1 MAGPARQIE
10 GVMWAALIFASLYL
24 VSTQNFLL
32 FHILVESASILIA
45 FAVFIIVLNTK
56 HFLENRYLLF
66 LGLAFPFIGL
76 LDFLHT
82 LAYKGMDIFPG
93 YDSNLPTQLWI
104 QARYLQS
111 VTLLVAPI
119 FLYKKIRVT
128 FVFYLFAAVTA
139 ALLLSIFVLDI
150 FPDCFVDP
158 QGLTGFKII
167 SEYIISGILMISL
180 VLLIRR
186 RDFFGKRMFF
196 FVASSIFVTI
206 LSELFF
212 TLYDDPY
219 GLSNTLGHLLK
230 ALAFFLIYKGLIEA
244 ALVEPYSGL
253 FNNLRKSEENLRH
266 AQVELRGKNE
276 ALQSFVYAAGHDL
289 RTPLTS
295 ATGYVDLVRRKLT
308 GNTSA
313 ENMKMLEIARS
324 SLTQLAAML
333 GDLLRFASLE
343 DSSEEKKT
351 IDLKGILDRITL
363 EKREEIARLGA
374 EINIRDGMPPLYMP
388 ETRAYQV
395 FMNLISNSLKFFR
408 EGVPP
413 RIEIGTTE
421 VRDFPAP
428 ATHQWFFVRDNGIG
442 ISPAAR
448 EKVFEMF
455 FTSAYGEDSGTGAGL
470 AIVRKI
476 VEKEGGMIRVESE
489 PGKGTTIFLLLL
501 VQREKQNPLKKP
513 DGH

>member
-1 MAGPARQIE
+1 
-10 GVMWAALIFASLYL
+10 MWAALIFASLYL

-45 FAVFIIVLNTK
+45 FVIFIIVLNTR

-93 YDSNLPTQLWI
+93 YDANLPTQLWI

-111 VTLLVAPI
+111 LTLLAAPI

-128 FVFYLFAAVTA
+128 LVFYVFAGVTA
-139 ALLLSIFVLDI
+139 ALLLSIFVFDI

-167 SEYIISGILMISL
+167 SEYIISIILMISL
-180 VLLIRR
+180 ALLIRK
-186 RDFFGKRMFF
+186 RDFFGKKMFF

-206 LSELFF
+206 VSELFF

-219 GLSNTLGHLLK
+219 GLSNILGHLLK

-266 AQVELRGKNE
+266 AQVELRRKNE
-276 ALQSFVYAAGHDL
+276 ELQSFVYAAGHDL

-295 ATGYVDLVRRKLT
+295 ATGYVDLVRRKLAGT
-308 GNTSA
+308 TSA
-313 ENMKMLEIARS
+313 ENMKMLDIARS
-324 SLTQLAAML
+324 SLTQLATML

-343 DSSEEKKT
+343 NPSEGKKT
-351 IDLKGILDRITL
+351 IDLKEIVNRITS
-363 EKREEIARLGA
+363 EKRDEIARLGV
-374 EINIRDGMPPLYMP
+374 EIIAHDYMPPLYMA

-395 FMNLISNSLKFFR
+395 FMNLISNSLKFSR

-413 RIEIGTTE
+413 RIEVGFTE
-421 VRDFPAP
+421 IKDTPAP
-428 ATHQWFFVRDNGIG
+428 AAHRWFFVRDNGVG
-442 ISPAAR
+442 ITPAAR

-455 FTSAYGEDSGTGAGL
+455 FTSGGGENFGTGAGL

-489 PGKGTTIFLLLL
+489 PGKGTTFFLLLP
-501 VQREKQNPLKKP
+501 VQRENQNLLKKQ